1 MPANAAIRST
11 HSTLLTLD
19 AVCSSYLHGDRIQ
32 RVAGAVGRPEITVI
46 TRRSD
51 ARLTTADEAQLPFV
65 SAPHSIA
72 TMLQLQIHCGRT

>member
-11 HSTLLTLD
+11 HNTLLTLD
-19 AVCSSYLHGDRIQ
+19 AACSAISPRRSYPAA
-32 RVAGAVGRPEITVI
+32 AGAVGRPEITVI